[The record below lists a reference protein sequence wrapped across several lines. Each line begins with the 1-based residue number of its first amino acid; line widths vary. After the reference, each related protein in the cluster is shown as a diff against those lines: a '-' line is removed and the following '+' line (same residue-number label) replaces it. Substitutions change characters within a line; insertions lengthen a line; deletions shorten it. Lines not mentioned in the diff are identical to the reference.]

1 MKLVFN
7 ERTYKIAAA
16 VVLSLLM
23 LLLLV
28 KLFQHRNNQTITATV
43 DRGEVNETV
52 SVSGFVEAK
61 NTSDLAFPTA
71 GRVTEVFVDEGDEVK
86 AGDVLATQASEKLVA
101 QRNEAMA
108 SLKLAEAA
116 LSEVSTGASAETR
129 TVNEHK
135 LSNAESELERV
146 KKEQAELVDNARRK
160 LLSTDLEAVAEDP
173 KNDRPVPVI
182 SGTYTCSESGTYR
195 IHMFSTGDGNTSR
208 DYSLLNL
215 ENGNYTAYEDV
226 PTKLGECG
234 LKIQLPTGSSL
245 LYKGDDWLID
255 VPNTRSSSYISNFN
269 TYQLALQ
276 TSRNAIQAAEDSLNL
291 TEKEV
296 TESNSPARYEII
308 DQKQAAVS
316 QAKAQV
322 SAIDAELSDRSIVA
336 PYDGVIT
343 NVSVVVG
350 ETASVEPVITILKN
364 DIFEVTA
371 RIPEIDIR
379 KVERGQKVEIIFDAS
394 SGETFTGHVSYVPMQ
409 ATEIDGVAY
418 FETLI
423 ALDSIP
429 DWIRSGFNADINI
442 IVGQASNTLLLPRR
456 FVKEENDKNYV
467 WINGKKTEV
476 EITFTGNDG
485 YLAISGL
492 SEGTVVDTPPTTP

>member
-16 VVLSLLM
+16 VVLSLLV

-28 KLFQHRNNQTITATV
+28 KLFQHRNNQAVTATIE
-43 DRGEVNETV
+43 RGEVNETV

-71 GRVTEVFVDEGDEVK
+71 GRVTEVFVNEGDEVRV
-86 AGDVLATQASEKLVA
+86 GDVLATQANEKLVA
-101 QRNEAMA
+101 SRKEAVA
-108 SLKLAEAA
+108 TLEQAQAA
-116 LSEVSTGASAETR
+116 LSEALSGASQETR
-129 TVNEHK
+129 SVNEHK
-135 LSNAESELERV
+135 LTSAESELERV
-146 KKEQAELVDNARRK
+146 KKEQAELVDSARRK

-173 KNDRPVPVI
+173 KNDRPAPII
-182 SGTYTCSESGTYR
+182 SGTYTCSEQGTYR
-195 IHMFSTGDGNTSR
+195 IHIFSTGDGNTSR
-208 DYSLLNL
+208 DYRLLNL
-215 ENGNYTAYEDV
+215 EVGNYTAYEDA
-226 PTKLGECG
+226 PTAMGECG
-234 LKIQLPTGSSL
+234 LKIQLEDSSSL

-255 VPNTRSSSYISNFN
+255 VPNARSSSYVTNYN
-269 TYQLALQ
+269 AYQLALQ
-276 TSRNAIQAAEDSLNL
+276 TSRSAIEEAEESLNL

-296 TESNSPARYEII
+296 SESNSPARDEVIT
-308 DQKQAAVS
+308 QKQAAVI
-316 QAKAQV
+316 QARAKVDQ
-322 SAIDAELSDRSIVA
+322 IDAELSDRSIVA

-379 KVERGQKVEIIFDAS
+379 KVARDQKVEIIFDAS
-394 SGETFTGHVSYVPMQ
+394 SDETFTGHVTYVPMK

-423 ALDSIP
+423 TLDSIP

-456 FVKEENDKNYV
+456 FVKEEDNKNYV
-467 WINGKKTEV
+467 WVNGKKTEID
-476 EITFTGNDG
+476 ITFTGNDG
-485 YLAISGL
+485 YVAISGL